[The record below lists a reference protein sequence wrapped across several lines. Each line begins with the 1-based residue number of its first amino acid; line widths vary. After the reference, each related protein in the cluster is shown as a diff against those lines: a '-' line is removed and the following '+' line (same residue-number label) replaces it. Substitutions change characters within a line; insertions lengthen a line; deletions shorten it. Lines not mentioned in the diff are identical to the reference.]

1 MASDNSSQ
9 SAVTLL
15 SESKEAFSTVLS
27 LFQQN
32 HDLCLRLEMFSD
44 SFTLKLDQC
53 AYSFRSLALLS
64 VDLSGVVT
72 RRWID
77 QVILFYDNLPNNMH
91 SHNTCQLEL
100 LGGQAKK
107 LGRVFKV
114 IAEWSRDLSG
124 RVHSA
129 GELLKTET
137 FTIASLG
144 SEGQVLMTIY
154 LTSILILTT
163 TNTGSIAAILANVSG
178 QAAQSQVDRDLAELR
193 KSFDSQPWESRK
205 QVLLHCLPIHCWLSN
220 CIVFF
225 SDYKKIS

>member
-1 MASDNSSQ
+1 MASDDASQ

-15 SESKEAFSTVLS
+15 SESREAFSSVLS
-27 LFQQN
+27 SFQQN
-32 HDLCLRLEMFSD
+32 HDLCLRQAMFSS

-77 QVILFYDNLPNNMH
+77 QIILFYDNLPNNTH
-91 SHNTCQLEL
+91 SYNTSQLEL

-129 GELLKTET
+129 GEQLKTESY
-137 FTIASLG
+137 TIASQGFL
-144 SEGQVLMTIY
+144 GQVGFVALITVIQISI
-154 LTSILILTT
+154 TSSI
-163 TNTGSIAAILANVSG
+163 TGAIAAILAMVSG

-193 KSFDSQPWESRK
+193 KSFDSQSLDSRI
-205 QVLLHCLPIHCWLSN
+205 QVLLHCLPIHCWLSKLY
-220 CIVFF
+220 CCFF
-225 SDYKKIS
+225 RS

>member
-1 MASDNSSQ
+1 MASDDASQ

-15 SESKEAFSTVLS
+15 IESREAFSSVLS
-27 LFQQN
+27 SFQQN
-32 HDLCLRLEMFSD
+32 HDLCLRQAMFSS

-77 QVILFYDNLPNNMH
+77 QVILFYDNLPNNTH
-91 SHNTCQLEL
+91 SYNTSQLEL

-129 GELLKTET
+129 GEQLKTESY
-137 FTIASLG
+137 TIASQGVLG
-144 SEGQVLMTIY
+144 QSGFVALITVIQISR
-154 LTSILILTT
+154 TSSI
-163 TNTGSIAAILANVSG
+163 TGFIAAILAIVSG

-193 KSFDSQPWESRK
+193 KSFDSQSWESRM
-205 QVLLHCLPIHCWLSN
+205 QVLLHCLPIHCWLSKLY
-220 CIVFF
+220 CCFF
-225 SDYKKIS
+225 RS

>member
-1 MASDNSSQ
+1 MASDDASQ

-15 SESKEAFSTVLS
+15 SESREAFSSVLS
-27 LFQQN
+27 SFQQN
-32 HDLCLRLEMFSD
+32 HDLCLRQAMFSS

-77 QVILFYDNLPNNMH
+77 QVILFYDSLPNNTH
-91 SHNTCQLEL
+91 SHNTSQLEL

-129 GELLKTET
+129 GEQLKTES
-137 FTIASLG
+137 FTIASQG
-144 SEGQVLMTIY
+144 FFGEVVV
-154 LTSILILTT
+154 SITVAQISITASV
-163 TNTGSIAAILANVSG
+163 TGSIAAIMANVSRLV
-178 QAAQSQVDRDLAELR
+178 AQNQVDRDLAELR
-193 KSFDSQPWESRK
+193 KSFDSQSLNSK
-205 QVLLHCLPIHCWLSN
+205 IQVLLHCLPVHCWLSKLY
-220 CIVFF
+220 CCCF
-225 SDYKKIS
+225 SDYKKNS